1 MFPGQDSWCFYNK
14 ALAKNQIP
22 PSHNKMP
29 VYINK
34 TVVQHIQ
41 PIFER
46 LSNPNFLSRCRMGLT
61 QNSNEG
67 LHSILWKKCPKIN
80 FVSRKKVEIAAVNT
94 VAEFNFGAT
103 EAAESLAADINSNT
117 EKINVAR
124 DRKRKR
130 MSDYKNQP
138 EQKKSRV
145 VKKYKLKKSEDATV
159 RSEGATYGCAQF
171 YSDN

>member
-1 MFPGQDSWCFYNK
+1 
-14 ALAKNQIP
+14 
-22 PSHNKMP
+22 MP
-29 VYINK
+29 VYIK
-34 TVVQHIQ
+34 QKVVEHIQ

-46 LSNPNFLSRCRMGLT
+46 LSNPSFLSRCCKGLT

-103 EAAESLAADINSNT
+103 EAAECLAADINLNAQ
-117 EKINVAR
+117 KIHSSR
-124 DRKRKR
+124 DKKRKR
-130 MSDYKNQP
+130 MSDYKNEP
-138 EQKKSRV
+138 EQKKSRIGR
-145 VKKYKLKKSEDATV
+145 KYKLKKTEDAKV

-171 YSDN
+171 YSDE